1 LKDQVEDL
9 KFEEVERLIKSKMKN
24 YFEKNKEENFE
35 SIVGGKHQKINS
47 TFHSHRESGFK
58 NPKISGSQRIEV
70 EN

>member
-1 LKDQVEDL
+1 
-9 KFEEVERLIKSKMKN
+9 MKI

-58 NPKISGSQRIEV
+58 NPKILGSRRIEV